1 MRLFIFTKS
10 EQKVNSSFYF
20 GAFCAPAR
28 DRRELLIF
36 IVPPEGIMIC
46 KGGATS
52 IRKTETAI
60 MVRKWRGHSPKPGL
74 STSEIRGT
82 SRGWAMKFFCLIAL
96 LSLSTGYAQTP
107 TVTTRTTVVLVPAL
121 VRSRAGAPVF
131 TLKAADFTLTDDG
144 IEQKTTVE
152 EDTGSEPLALVV
164 AIETGGAGAGQLDK
178 IRNLGPSIEAVIG
191 SVPHR
196 VAVVEFDSSPRLAQE
211 FTSDL
216 NTVAD
221 TLHNL
226 EPGDRGSAIL
236 DGLWFSVDLVRRQPA
251 AYRRAILLISDTV
264 DHGSRIKLEDALHA
278 VSGTNTAIY
287 SLAFSSTK
295 SAVGH
300 EAGLIMNDP
309 TPGPPGGCMAK
320 DPNAQPGD
328 SRWVQAIDCLGLLA
342 PPLRLA
348 KRAAIAAADGLQ
360 RNVPESVAQLTGG
373 EYFKFSDARSLEKDV
388 LTISHHLPNRYV
400 LSFHPLAPHPGF
412 HAVVL
417 RLNEHS
423 NLVVQARNGYWAD
436 EEAAAATKP

>member
-1 MRLFIFTKS
+1 
-10 EQKVNSSFYF
+10 
-20 GAFCAPAR
+20 
-28 DRRELLIF
+28 
-36 IVPPEGIMIC
+36 
-46 KGGATS
+46 
-52 IRKTETAI
+52 
-60 MVRKWRGHSPKPGL
+60 
-74 STSEIRGT
+74 
-82 SRGWAMKFFCLIAL
+82 MKFVFLIAL
-96 LSLSTGYAQTP
+96 FSLSTGFAQTP

-121 VRSRAGAPVF
+121 VRTKAGAPVF
-131 TLKAADFTLTDDG
+131 TLKATDFTLTDDG
-144 IEQKTTVE
+144 IEQKTMVE

-164 AIETGGAGAGQLDK
+164 AVQTGGAGARQLDK
-178 IRNLGPSIEAVIG
+178 VHNLGPYIEAVIG

-196 VAVVEFDSSPRLAQE
+196 VAVVEFDSSPRLAQG

-221 TLHNL
+221 SLHNL
-226 EPGDRGSAIL
+226 EPGNRGSAIL
-236 DGLWFSVDLVRRQPA
+236 DGLQFSVDLVRQQPP
-251 AYRRAILLISDTV
+251 AYRRAILLISETV
-264 DHGSRIKLEDALHA
+264 DHGSQVKLEDALHA

-300 EAGLIMNDP
+300 EAALIMHDS
-309 TPGPPGGCMAK
+309 TPGPPGGCMAR
-320 DPNAQPGD
+320 DPNAQPGEN
-328 SRWVQAIDCLGLLA
+328 RWVQTFDCLGLLA

-348 KRAAIAAADGLQ
+348 KMAAMAASDGLQ

-373 EYFKFSDARSLEKDV
+373 EYFKFTDARSLEKEV

-417 RLNEHS
+417 RLNDYS

-436 EEAAAATKP
+436 EETAAQTKP